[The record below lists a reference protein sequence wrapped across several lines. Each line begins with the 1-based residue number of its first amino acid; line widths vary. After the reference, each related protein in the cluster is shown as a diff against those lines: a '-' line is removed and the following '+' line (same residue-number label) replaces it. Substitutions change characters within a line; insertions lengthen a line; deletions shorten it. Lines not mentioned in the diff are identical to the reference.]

1 MRVASGYRERHSRN
15 TLITCFIMLM
25 IVVGSGYYV
34 ITYGLNNSPPEEG
47 EEETGFDVA
56 IELYAPVLNVSGVI
70 RIYNEDST
78 LFQTL
83 SADSSGNV
91 PGVLK
96 HPIGNYKL
104 YYDGDENDVNFGP
117 VQYAIGMPNS
127 LLVDHDYVGIRVT
140 IRTL

>member
-1 MRVASGYRERHSRN
+1 MRIADGYRERHSRN

-25 IVVGSGYYV
+25 IVVGSGYYI
-34 ITYGLNNSPPEEG
+34 ITYGLNNHPPEE

-56 IELYAPVLNVSGVI
+56 IDLYAPVLNVSGVL
-70 RIYNEDST
+70 RIYTEDGS

-83 SADSSGNV
+83 SSDSSGNV

-104 YYDGDENDVNFGP
+104 YYDGDTNDVNFGP
-117 VQYAIGMPNS
+117 VLYAVGAPDS